1 MSPFENEFSCRVL
14 DPKEFDHF
22 RRQDRESEGKKLV
35 AVIAWKNGKTSQTQ
49 GYRYD
54 KSVWSEDQAKE
65 HCKAHKGTFKA
76 LKIIKGNITQG
87 GENMPI
93 DKKKF
98 DKIQKEHFKEFQK
111 IGETGQ
117 EYLFVSPGMI
127 ELKEDHLVE
136 IEVLREGEW
145 KHPKAPNGLL
155 VLTKEKLREF
165 VQNFKD
171 KVVGAELPL
180 DIDHMESGTAVG
192 WLKDLWLVAKDGLEH
207 LWAKLDIVNENVQ
220 KQVKSG
226 ELKYFSPSLNFGW
239 EDPTSGN
246 KFDVIRSGA
255 LTNFPYLKNMQPAV
269 VNFSEIREVK
279 NSPERSN
286 GHKLKLV
293 EEQRDRLKTLYLAEI
308 KEKEKLL
315 IENQT
320 LSIELKMSELGS
332 QGRITP
338 AEKYQVRELQ
348 KLDHNSG
355 LIALKI
361 YESRPNPVVE
371 FGQKSEI
378 LSERQAG
385 NSTQDLI
392 KLCESDNKQ
401 VRDQAME
408 EISRRYDL
416 EKQKKRRLICQN

>member
-1 MSPFENEFSCRVL
+1 MSPYENEFSCRVL
-14 DPKEFDHF
+14 DSKEFDHF

-49 GYRYD
+49 GYRYHKD
-54 KSVWSEDQAKE
+54 IWTEELAKE

-93 DKKKF
+93 NKKKF

-127 ELKEDHLVE
+127 ELKEDHLVD

-171 KVVGAELPL
+171 SVVGKELPI
-180 DIDHMESGTAVG
+180 DIDHKESGTAVG
-192 WLKDLWLVAKDGLEH
+192 WLRKLWLVGKDGLDH
-207 LWAKLDIVNENVQ
+207 LWGQIDITDPDTQQ
-220 KQVKSG
+220 KIKEGS
-226 ELKYFSPSLNFGW
+226 LKFFSPSLNYGW
-239 EDPTSGN
+239 IDPEHPER
-246 KFDVIRSGA
+246 KYDLIRAGA
-255 LTNFPYLKNMQPAV
+255 LTNWPYLKGMSPAV
-269 VNFSEIREVK
+269 VNFSEISEGK
-279 NSPERSN
+279 NSPERTN

-293 EEQRDRLKTLYLAEI
+293 ESQRDKWKKIALTEI
-308 KEKEKLL
+308 KEKELL
-315 IENQT
+315 LVENQT
-320 LSIELKMSELGS
+320 LSLELKMSELGS

-361 YESRPNPVVE
+361 YESRANPVVE

-378 LSERQAG
+378 MAQKQTGSSNQE
-385 NSTQDLI
+385 LI
-392 KLCESDNKQ
+392 KLCESEDKG
-401 VRDQAME
+401 VRDAAMRE
-408 EISRRYDL
+408 VSRRYDL
-416 EKQKKRRLICQN
+416 EKNKGG